1 MMLFVAPISVSLC
14 FYSVFSQ
21 NTCFG
26 LILSTEKDHAVQ
38 CFIANEYSEI
48 SAYLSLLH
56 TLQEASSYKT
66 VLRQGEHFT
75 LSVHKGCPRPKEKY
89 EAKKP
94 PNLVM
99 EKQRRAGSC

>member
-26 LILSTEKDHAVQ
+26 LILSTEKDAVQ

-66 VLRQGEHFT
+66 VLRQ
-75 LSVHKGCPRPKEKY
+75 
-89 EAKKP
+89 
-94 PNLVM
+94 
-99 EKQRRAGSC
+99 